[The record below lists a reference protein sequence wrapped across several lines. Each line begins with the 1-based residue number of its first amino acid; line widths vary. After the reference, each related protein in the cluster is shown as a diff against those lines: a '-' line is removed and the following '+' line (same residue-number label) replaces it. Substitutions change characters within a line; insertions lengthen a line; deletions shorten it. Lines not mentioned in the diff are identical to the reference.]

1 MANQLGD
8 VSVRFIGKDN
18 LSDTIKNV
26 KGEINSMKKSLSS
39 VDAANLRKLDKEF
52 ESTINSSKSV
62 SKQLSEIKRQ
72 INEMNY
78 KGLDGTPT
86 FNKMIAKAKELQS
99 VLDKTKLDI
108 GGGNNGGG
116 LGQLQKLIDQLGGKG
131 NLGGAMSKLG
141 TLGKAGGIG
150 AAVAGIAIA
159 TKEFYDYNNEIDK
172 AIRKTQTL
180 TGVTANAARDI
191 NASASVI
198 ARNFGADVNEE
209 IRTANTL
216 MKTFGITGEEAMD
229 LIQDGFVNGA
239 DARGDMLD
247 QLYEYSKYFKEAG
260 LNASNL
266 VAVLIQSQQEGIFND
281 KGLDTI
287 KEANLRLR
295 EMPKAT
301 QDAIDAIGLSSSEM
315 SQAIQDGSMTTF
327 DAMKKISEKIQETGN
342 ESTKTGQAIADIFGS
357 PGEDAGYDYI
367 SMLQDLEG
375 DLDAVKEKCG
385 GINDTMNDQIT
396 AERNLQKAWDN
407 LRTACMPIFKWMQK
421 ELTGILQ
428 TTTKTIDAL
437 NDLLGLKSENQSEQI
452 DKTMRDA
459 QAQSDQTRNANIKTF
474 KKKVSEG
481 QRADKELDGAHYGVS
496 FDKGKTYGKNGKYK
510 MSNDGRYY
518 TDGQYY
524 YYTKYGAN
532 KTNTIAGFVKKDGGG
547 GGGGNKPTKTT
558 TTKTTTTKTQD
569 PITGS
574 LGANQKELN
583 ELQSKLTDGFIPNSS
598 EVQDKIKTLK
608 ETIEKQ
614 KIELGLQVDPQI
626 EENKKKAEEL
636 QKNLENANK
645 KESGLTD
652 YKATTSSFDSAIGT
666 TSPRINQI
674 QEEMNYNDKLIESIK
689 QLIETYNELGDVDS
703 VDRLTQR
710 IQNLS
715 EKQQQLGAEAS
726 GIKAANDKVAKTEG
740 NWKDASEAVGQF
752 GSAMSSLGEISA
764 SPELNVAGTIAQA
777 VATLS
782 LSFAQAMAKTMTPL
796 GWIAFG
802 ATGLATLL
810 SMIASIKGAQ
820 SFANGGIITGG
831 SYSGD
836 HLTARVNAGEMI
848 LNGSQQ
854 RRLFDVLDGKGAI
867 GGAQTMSTVNWK
879 IKGSD
884 LYGTLRNYSKG
895 ASISGKNTGI
905 L

>member
-99 VLDKTKLDI
+99 VLNKTKLDL
-108 GGGNNGGG
+108 GGDKISGGGG
-116 LGQLQKLIDQLGGKG
+116 LKDMLDQLPMLKQLSGLKI
-131 NLGGAMSKLG
+131 NPYAAIG
-141 TLGKAGGIG
+141 TAATG
-150 AAVAGIAIA
+150 AAVAIGNYVKEMDRA
-159 TKEFYDYNNEIDK
+159 T
-172 AIRKTQTL
+172 RSTQTL
-180 TGVTANAARDI
+180 MGVSSNTARNI
-191 NASASVI
+191 NASAEVI
-198 ARNFGADVNEE
+198 AKHFGADLKEE
-209 IRTANTL
+209 LRTANAL
-216 MKTFGITGEEAMD
+216 MKRFGVTGEEAMD

-239 DARGDMLD
+239 NARGDMLD
-247 QLYEYSKYFKEAG
+247 QLYEYSTYFKEAG
-260 LNASNL
+260 LNAQNL
-266 VAVLIQSQQEGIFND
+266 VAVLIQSQQLGVFND
-281 KGLDTI
+281 KALDTI

-301 QDAIDAIGLSSSEM
+301 QDAINAIGLNADEM
-315 SQAIQDGSMTTF
+315 SSKIKDGTITTF
-327 DAMKKISEKIQETGN
+327 DAMKEISKKISELGN

-357 PGEDAGYDYI
+357 PGEDAGYDFI
-367 SMLQDLEG
+367 TMLQNMEI
-375 DLDAVKEKCG
+375 DLDKVKQKSG
-385 GINDTMNDQIT
+385 GVNDNLNDQIT
-396 AERNLQKAWDN
+396 AERNLKQATDDLATSLIPTVIAIENAFTGVLNTITACINAVNKFLSSETTLAQKAAEAN
-407 LRTACMPIFKWMQK
+407 Q
-421 ELTGILQ
+421 Q
-428 TTTKTIDAL
+428 
-437 NDLLGLKSENQSEQI
+437 LKVQRGDIADDEVRSS
-452 DKTMRDA
+452 
-459 QAQSDQTRNANIKTF
+459 NAH
-474 KKKVSEG
+474 KKKNGDIDTSYYQMSSSG
-481 QRADKELDGAHYGVS
+481 HWTYT
-496 FDKGKTYGKNGKYK
+496 DKGAAAHNALIP
-510 MSNDGRYY
+510 D
-518 TDGQYY
+518 
-524 YYTKYGAN
+524 
-532 KTNTIAGFVKKDGGG
+532 VKEIKDIFEPIKPDKPFEPY
-547 GGGGNKPTKTT
+547 KPTRIRTVSKKTT
-558 TTKTTTTKTQD
+558 QPTAVA
-569 PITGS
+569 GS
-574 LGANQKELN
+574 LGANQN
-583 ELQSKLTDGFIPNSS
+583 ELAELHKKLTDGLIPNSS
-598 EVQDKIKTLK
+598 EIQEKIKTLK

-614 KIELGLQVDPQI
+614 QIELGLKVDPQI
-626 EENKKKAEEL
+626 EENKKKADEL
-636 QKNLENANK
+636 QKNLADANK

-666 TSPRINQI
+666 TSPRIDQI

-715 EKQQQLGAEAS
+715 EKQQQLGNEAS
-726 GIKAANDKVAKTEG
+726 GIKAANDKVTKSED
-740 NWKDASEAVGQF
+740 NWDKASEAVGQF

-764 SPELNVAGTIAQA
+764 SPELNVTGTIAQA